1 MYVSTCKGGATG
13 QYTYVRLMESYR
25 DENGKVKH
33 KVVQNLGR
41 LDILSQSDPNYL
53 ENLKKKYQE
62 DYAEKNRLQSLN
74 RLAQVQNLLSF
85 DNNSSAGAPLPLLQ
99 YGHYLLK
106 KIWDDHLHLDRKFKD
121 IQHRQTKAKFDLN
134 AVVSYLCFLKILD
147 PHSVFYSFGDQDGF
161 LGAPVQGIGLD
172 SYYNSY
178 DYLFEHKDSIMKFFN
193 RSINNQLGKTK
204 ATLIFYDVTNVY
216 FETALTDLECGRQ
229 QMDFQDRLQEEVQLA
244 YESGE
249 LDAACFD
256 KEGRLVPGQ
265 KTDDFIKKIQA
276 QKIEYLRMRGP
287 SKEHRFDLPLTS
299 IALVINEEG
308 IPIDFYVYAG
318 NASEFK
324 TMAASIES
332 LKQKY
337 NVKES
342 IVVADRG
349 LNSAANLKMLQ
360 SNDLG
365 FLMAQKVSNLDQKT
379 TKAMFDP
386 EGYVPIIRQG
396 EEVARFKV
404 VKDWTKKGKR
414 KAEDTKCTLVLTF
427 DKKRQ
432 KRDLA
437 VLEVW
442 KQLVLKKQA
451 QGIKVK
457 PKSSGWASIAK
468 TSEKTEAR
476 IEGIDEETFEA
487 KRRLAGYAALVYK
500 NAPNCQDND
509 AVPDGRLAAAYH
521 ELNQI
526 ESCFRIMK
534 SHLGLRPMYVRN
546 SNHIKGH
553 ILICVIALGILK
565 LLQWKL
571 NKSGTPLTIPE
582 IIRALN
588 SATTVPIKSGDELMF
603 LQCSRPQNIRKG
615 LERLSQEELKAELA
629 ERRKQPNQL
638 EILFKTVGL
647 VPPARLVNLKEM
659 GRCLGV
665 RLTTEEA
672 IPELVKD
679 ML

>member
-1 MYVSTCKGGATG
+1 MYVSTCKGGANG

-41 LDILSQSDPNYL
+41 LDILSQSDPDYL
-53 ENLKKKYQE
+53 ENLKKKYRE
-62 DYAEKNRLQSLN
+62 DYAEKSRLQSLN
-74 RLAQVQNLLSF
+74 RLTQVQSLLSF

-121 IQHRQTKAKFDLN
+121 IRNRQTKAKFDLN

-147 PHSVFYSFGDQDGF
+147 PHSVFYSFGDQDSF

-178 DYLFEHKDSIMKFFN
+178 DYLFEHKDSIMRFFN

-204 ATLIFYDVTNVY
+204 ATLIFYDVTNVH

-244 YESGE
+244 YENGE

-256 KEGRLVPGQ
+256 KEGKLLPGQ
-265 KTDDFIKKIQA
+265 KTNDFIKKIQT

-324 TMAASIES
+324 TMASSIES

-337 NVKES
+337 DVKES

-360 SNDLG
+360 NNDLG
-365 FLMAQKVSNLDQKT
+365 FLMAQKVSNLDQKA

-396 EEVARFKV
+396 EEVGRFKV
-404 VKDWTKKGKR
+404 LRDWTKKGKR
-414 KAEDTKCTLVLTF
+414 KEDTKCTLVLTF

-457 PKSSGWASIAK
+457 PKCCGWASIAK

-476 IEGIDEETFEA
+476 IEGIDEEIFEA
-487 KRRLAGYAALVYK
+487 KRRLAGYAALIYK
-500 NAPNCQDND
+500 NAPNCQQKGT
-509 AVPDGRLAAAYH
+509 VPEERLASTYH

-571 NKSGTPLTIPE
+571 KESGTPLSISE

-588 SATTVPIKSGDELMF
+588 SATTVPIKSGNELLF
-603 LQCSRPQNIRKG
+603 LQCSRPQNIRKA
-615 LERLSQEELKAELA
+615 LERLSQEELKAEMA
-629 ERRKQPNQL
+629 DRRKQPSQL

-659 GRCLGV
+659 GCCLGV
-665 RLTTEEA
+665 RLTTEEV

>member
-62 DYAEKNRLQSLN
+62 DYVEKNRLQSLN

-287 SKEHRFDLPLTS
+287 SKEHRFDLPLAS

-457 PKSSGWASIAK
+457 TKRSG
-468 TSEKTEAR
+468 
-476 IEGIDEETFEA
+476 
-487 KRRLAGYAALVYK
+487 
-500 NAPNCQDND
+500 
-509 AVPDGRLAAAYH
+509 
-521 ELNQI
+521 
-526 ESCFRIMK
+526 
-534 SHLGLRPMYVRN
+534 
-546 SNHIKGH
+546 
-553 ILICVIALGILK
+553 
-565 LLQWKL
+565 
-571 NKSGTPLTIPE
+571 
-582 IIRALN
+582 
-588 SATTVPIKSGDELMF
+588 
-603 LQCSRPQNIRKG
+603 
-615 LERLSQEELKAELA
+615 
-629 ERRKQPNQL
+629 
-638 EILFKTVGL
+638 
-647 VPPARLVNLKEM
+647 
-659 GRCLGV
+659 
-665 RLTTEEA
+665 
-672 IPELVKD
+672 
-679 ML
+679 

>member
-1 MYVSTCKGGATG
+1 MFVSTCKGGAKG

-25 DENGKVKH
+25 DKDGKVKH

-41 LDILSQSDPNYL
+41 LDVLSQSNPNYL
-53 ENLKKKYQE
+53 EDLKKKYQ
-62 DYAEKNRLQSLN
+62 DSYAEKSRLQSLN
-74 RLAQVQNLLSF
+74 RLAQAQTLLNF
-85 DNNSSAGAPLPLLQ
+85 ENSVSAGGPLPLLQ
-99 YGHYLLK
+99 YGHYVLK
-106 KIWDDHLHLDRKFKD
+106 KLWDDHLHLDRKFKD
-121 IQHRQTKAKFDLN
+121 IQQRQTKAKFDLN

-178 DYLFEHKDSIMKFFN
+178 DYLFEHKDSIMRFFN
-193 RSINNQLGKTK
+193 RSVNKRLGKTK

-216 FETALTDLECGRQ
+216 FETALSDLECGRQ
-229 QMDFQDRLQEEVQLA
+229 QIDFQDRLQQELELA

-249 LDAACFD
+249 LDSSCFD
-256 KEGRLVPGQ
+256 DEGRLRPCP
-265 KTDDFIKKIQA
+265 KADDFIKKIQE

-287 SKEHRFDLPLTS
+287 SKEHRFDLPLAS

-324 TMAASIES
+324 TMSSSIES

-360 SNDLG
+360 TNDLG
-365 FLMAQKVSNLDQKT
+365 FLMAQKVSNLGQKT

-396 EEVARFKV
+396 EEIGRFKV
-404 VKDWTKKGKR
+404 IKDWVKKGKV
-414 KAEDTKCTLVLTF
+414 KEEDTHCTLVLTF

-442 KQLVLKKQA
+442 KELVLKKQA

-457 PKSSGWASIAK
+457 PKSSGWACIAK
-468 TSEKTEAR
+468 TSEKVEAK
-476 IEGIDEETFEA
+476 IEGVDEEVLEA
-487 KRRLAGYAALVYK
+487 KRRLAGYAALIYK
-500 NAPNCQDND
+500 NAPNCVEQS
-509 AVPDGRLAAAYH
+509 ALPDGHLAAAYH

-526 ESCFRIMK
+526 ESCFRVMK

-571 NKSGTPLTIPE
+571 KEAGTPLSISE
-582 IIRALN
+582 IVRALN
-588 SATTVPIKSGDELMF
+588 AATTVPIKSANELMF

-615 LERLSQEELKAELA
+615 LERLTQEELKAELSG
-629 ERRKQPNQL
+629 RRQQPSQL

-647 VPPARLVNLKEM
+647 VPPARLVNIKEM

-665 RLTTEEA
+665 RLTAEDS
-672 IPELVKD
+672 IPELLKD

>member
-1 MYVSTCKGGATG
+1 MGLKLSGAGFNPFDQLFRSPSRQDILELRTVVLDQADILDQHVIHDPLSVLQHHPVRHRNGLAVGQGDDGLDLGAITLCREDFTGIFDLFPVVSLNFVKVGYEQEIRKGLVEPFFLGI
-13 QYTYVRLMESYR
+13 
-25 DENGKVKH
+25 GKTRPISAHRARGEFTEIKNFMNIFLDLSTERNPLNRIFIIGFLQH
-33 KVVQNLGR
+33 IQNLID
-41 LDILSQSDPNYL
+41 L
-53 ENLKKKYQE
+53 
-62 DYAEKNRLQSLN
+62 RLQN
-74 RLAQVQNLLSF
+74 RERRFRGMDGTAK
-85 DNNSSAGAPLPLLQ
+85 DN
-99 YGHYLLK
+99 
-106 KIWDDHLHLDRKFKD
+106 
-121 IQHRQTKAKFDLN
+121 
-134 AVVSYLCFLKILD
+134 
-147 PHSVFYSFGDQDGF
+147 
-161 LGAPVQGIGLD
+161 
-172 SYYNSY
+172 
-178 DYLFEHKDSIMKFFN
+178 
-193 RSINNQLGKTK
+193 
-204 ATLIFYDVTNVY
+204 
-216 FETALTDLECGRQ
+216 TDLECGRQ

-404 VKDWTKKGKR
+404 VKDWIKKGKR

-457 PKSSGWASIAK
+457 PKTSGWASIAK

-500 NAPNCQDND
+500 NAPNCQEKD

-571 NKSGTPLTIPE
+571 NKSGTPLTISE

-629 ERRKQPNQL
+629 KRRKQPNQL

-672 IPELVKD
+672 IPELIKD